1 MPDTRPLH
9 LIVIDGW
16 HPGLLEQERGQLP
29 AFDYL
34 AQAGTLDLECASTFP
49 TVTPTALT
57 TLATGA
63 PPSQHGIRGI
73 MWYHRAED
81 RYVHYWPS
89 HQALMQGTLPRV
101 LRDIFLNLNGEHL
114 SEGTPTVFELLEE
127 AGLTCGNVNFPIS
140 RAGYLHRAQLPWL
153 LAWGS
158 GLGTEVGVRGPRYC
172 YLGDFI
178 RPAGHGRAG
187 IFGRYGINDRR
198 AGEYGAHMI
207 RHHRPDFSLIYLN
220 EHDMRSH
227 HAGPMGCAYSLHII
241 DEQLGKLMDAYGSW
255 ERAVTEAR
263 WILVGDHA
271 QSPIGGVPD
280 YAVNVYQQLKG
291 LKVVPL
297 TAGGL
302 FDGGGDVAFAPNDRS
317 ALVYVRDRDTM
328 DALVDELAT
337 WPSID
342 QIAWR
347 EGDRIHVWRALD
359 GSHLSFWPGGP
370 HMDPLGRSWSL
381 SGHQGVLDLS
391 LSHGLIGWNEYP
403 DVLGRLQD
411 ALVGG
416 ADVVITAR
424 RGYEFTTGLTMGK
437 GNHGS
442 LAKEDS
448 VVPLLTVGLP
458 PLAKPAR
465 TIDVAP
471 AILAAFGLM
480 HPSPN
485 AERRQSWPSSVTG

>member
-16 HPGLLEQERGQLP
+16 HPGLLKQERGKLP
-29 AFDYL
+29 AFEYL
-34 AQAGTLDLECASTFP
+34 ARAGSLDLDCTSTFP

-63 PPSQHGIRGI
+63 PPSEHGIRGI
-73 MWYHRAED
+73 MWYHRDED

-89 HQALMQGTLPRV
+89 QQALMQGTLPRV
-101 LRDIFLNLNGEHL
+101 LRDIFLNLNGDHL
-114 SEGTPTVFELLEE
+114 NPGTPTLFELLEA

-140 RAGYLHRAQLPWL
+140 RGGYLHPAQLPWFL
-153 LAWGS
+153 GWAS
-158 GLGTEVGVRGPRYC
+158 GLGCELSVTGPRHC

-187 IFGRYGINDRR
+187 FWGRYGINDRR
-198 AGEYGAHMI
+198 AGDYGAHLI

-227 HAGPMGCAYSLHII
+227 HAGPMGCAYSLPII

-280 YAVNVYQQLKG
+280 YAVNVFKALRG
-291 LKVVPL
+291 LQVVPL
-297 TAGGL
+297 TGGGL
-302 FDGGGDVAFAPNDRS
+302 LAGAGDVAFAPNDRS
-317 ALVYVRDRDTM
+317 ALVYVRDRHRLD
-328 DALVDELAT
+328 DLLEELAT
-337 WPSID
+337 WPSVD
-342 QIAWR
+342 QIAWQD
-347 EGDRIHVWRALD
+347 GPRIRVWRPVD
-359 GSHLSFWPGGP
+359 GAHLSFWPDGP
-370 HMDPLGRSWSL
+370 YRDPLGRPWSL
-381 SGHQGVLDLS
+381 SGHLGVLDLS
-391 LSHGLIGWNEYP
+391 LSQGQIRWNEYP
-403 DVLGRLQD
+403 DALGRLQD
-411 ALVGG
+411 ALWGG

-424 RGYEFTTGLTMGK
+424 PGYEFTTGLTMGK

-448 VVPLLTVGLP
+448 TVPLLTVGLP

-471 AILAAFGLM
+471 AILAAFGLS
-480 HPSPN
+480 HPSPY

>member
-16 HPGLLEQERGQLP
+16 HPGLLVQERSRLP
-29 AFDYL
+29 AFEFL
-34 AQAGTLDLECASTFP
+34 AQAGSLDLECASTFP
-49 TVTPTALT
+49 TVTPSALT
-57 TLATGA
+57 TLATGTA
-63 PPSQHGIRGI
+63 PSKHGIRGI
-73 MWYHRAED
+73 MWYHRDED

-89 HQALMQGTLPRV
+89 QQSLFQGTLPRV
-101 LRDIFLNLNGEHL
+101 LRDIFLHLNGEHL
-114 SEGTPTVFELLEE
+114 CGETPTVFELLEE
-127 AGLTCGNVNFPIS
+127 AGLSCGNVNFPIS
-140 RAGYLHRAQLPWL
+140 RSGYLHRAEMPWFVGW
-153 LAWGS
+153 AS
-158 GLGTEVGVRGPRYC
+158 GLGGELAVRGPRHC

-178 RPAGHGRAG
+178 RPAGFGKAG

-198 AGEYGAHMI
+198 AGDYGAHMI
-207 RHHRPDFSLIYLN
+207 RHHKPDFSLIYLN

-227 HAGPMGCAYSLHII
+227 HAGPMGCAYSLRII

-271 QSPIGGVPD
+271 QSPIGGVAD
-280 YAVNVYQQLKG
+280 YAVNVYKALRG

-297 TAGGL
+297 TGGGL
-302 FDGGGDVAFAPNDRS
+302 FEGEGDVAFAPNDRS
-317 ALVYVRDRDTM
+317 AFVYVRDR
-328 DALVDELAT
+328 ALLGDLIDELAG
-337 WPSID
+337 WPSVD
-342 QIAWR
+342 QIAWQD
-347 EGDRIHVWRALD
+347 GDRVNVWRASD
-359 GSHLSFWPGGP
+359 GAHCSFAPGGP
-370 HMDPLGRSWSL
+370 YLDPLGRAWSL
-381 SGHQGVLDLS
+381 SGHLGVLDLG
-391 LSHGLIGWNEYP
+391 LAHGAITWHEYP
-403 DVLGRLQD
+403 DAMARLQD
-411 ALVGG
+411 ALSGG

-458 PLAKPAR
+458 PLLKPAR

-471 AILAAFGLM
+471 AILAAFGLT
-480 HPSPN
+480 HPSLH
-485 AERRQSWPSSVTG
+485 ADRRQSWPSSVTG